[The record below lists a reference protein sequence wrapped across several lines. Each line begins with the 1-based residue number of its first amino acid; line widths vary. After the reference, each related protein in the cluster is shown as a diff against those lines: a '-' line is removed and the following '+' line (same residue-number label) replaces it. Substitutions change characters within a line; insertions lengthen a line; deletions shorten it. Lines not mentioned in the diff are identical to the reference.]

1 MIRARSKARRL
12 AAVLLTVAVAGSL
25 MLTQAPA
32 AKADITVSGKNFDY
46 SKNPGLSQ
54 VKYKDDEIIRDKI
67 KVPMSA
73 PDPDAPGGGEVML
86 HVEVVRPK
94 TVKPY
99 PTILELSP
107 YHGTIA
113 DRSGTRVLPGPK
125 FEGEAPHYLDSTQ
138 YNPTHKTL
146 GLAGYFAPRGY
157 AVVFANLRGTGK
169 SGGCLDHLGQD
180 DLADADDLLTW
191 IGKQK
196 WSNGR
201 VGMTGHSYVA
211 GSQSLAAAAH
221 NPVLKTIVPSAGLGA
236 MYHHKFQY
244 GVPYFLQWVGPA
256 GAYEALSI
264 QRYFLPQLGDLFR
277 LEESVGSTGDSFGE
291 NIDWFGCG
299 LPDSALVSGDEFES
313 GEYDHDAPFS
323 WDKERDHRVGATKA
337 DIPVFAVHGVN
348 DNAARIPALDWFHT
362 RRGRPGDKAWIG
374 QWNHGSGL
382 HPNDRSCRQHVPQAC
397 PPAHDQ
403 WTHALH
409 AWFDKH
415 LAKRDVKTGP
425 EAEVFLNNHTVYE
438 APEWPPRPPN
448 KRLKLYPQPIGDGPF
463 GELGTKPVTEEN
475 AGVDSYIADPRG
487 GGGCILTAG
496 CGPAIENEFSEPE
509 EMGENALGWE
519 SKPFKEDVIIAGT
532 PKLKLFESQSLE
544 RMHVITTLYDIA
556 PDGSIVC
563 VPISGAN
570 NPGQRCGISK
580 ATFAMNP
587 ELRGGSK
594 VNERERVKEVKPVT
608 PCASPAPCPPG
619 AIMRLEM
626 RGMAQAHFLEAGHKI
641 RMVIASSQ
649 PDKVPTHGMGG
660 RINIH
665 MGGDCS
671 DIEGPEDDCRTK
683 LVLPIVRNATLKQD
697 TLTTNATAPQAPT

>member
-12 AAVLLTVAVAGSL
+12 AAVLVTAAVAGSL
-25 MLTQAPA
+25 LITQAPV
-32 AKADITVSGKNFDY
+32 AKADITVSGKAFDY

-54 VKYKDDEIIRDKI
+54 VKFKDADIIREKM

-73 PDPDAPGGGEVML
+73 GDPNQPGGGGVVM

-94 TVKPY
+94 AVKPY

-113 DRSGTRVLPGPK
+113 DRSGTRILPGPK
-125 FEGEAPHYLDSTQ
+125 FEGTAPPYVDSPQ
-138 YNPTHKTL
+138 YTPADKTL

-157 AVVFANLRGTGK
+157 AVVFADLRGTGK
-169 SGGCLDHLGQD
+169 STGCLDHLGQQ
-180 DLADADDLLTW
+180 DLSDSDDLLTW

-201 VGMTGHSYVA
+201 VGMTGHSYV
-211 GSQSLAAAAH
+211 GSTPSMAAATG
-221 NPVLKTIVPSAGLGA
+221 NPVLKTIVPSAGLAA

-256 GAYEALSI
+256 EAYEELAI
-264 QRYFLPQLGDLFR
+264 NRYLLPQLGDAY
-277 LEESVGSTGDSFGE
+277 GDSFGE
-291 NIDWFGCG
+291 NVEWFGCG
-299 LPDSALVSGDEFES
+299 LPNSALISGDDFES
-313 GEYDHDAPFS
+313 GEYDDDEPFPWDAN
-323 WDKERDHRVGATKA
+323 RDHRKGATKA

-362 RRGRPGDKAWIG
+362 RRGKSYDKAWIG
-374 QWNHGSGL
+374 QWNHGSNNF
-382 HPNDRSCRQHVPQAC
+382 PNDRTCLQHVVTPC
-397 PPAHDQ
+397 PKSQDQ
-403 WTHALH
+403 WTLALH

-425 EAEVFLNNHTVYE
+425 KVEVFMNDHTVYQP
-438 APEWPPRPPN
+438 AEWTPRPAN
-448 KRLKLYPQPIGDGPF
+448 RQLKFYPQPIGDGPL
-463 GELGTKPVTEEN
+463 GELGTKPVAEED
-475 AGVDSYIADPRG
+475 AGVDSYTADPRA
-487 GGGCILTAG
+487 GGGCVLVAG
-496 CGPAIENEFSEPE
+496 CGPAIENELSEPD
-509 EMGENALGWE
+509 EMGDFALGWE
-519 SKPFKEDVIIAGT
+519 TKPFQKDVLLAGT
-532 PKLKLFESQSLE
+532 PKLKLFESQSFE

-563 VPISGAN
+563 VPIIGS
-570 NPGQRCGISK
+570 QRCGISK

-587 ELRGGSK
+587 ELRGDAK
-594 VNERERVKEVKPVT
+594 VNERERVKEIKPVT
-608 PCASPAPCPPG
+608 PCLTPAPCPPG
-619 AIMRLEM
+619 SIMRLEM
-626 RGMAQAHFLEAGHKI
+626 RGMAQAHRIKAGHSI

-660 RINIH
+660 RVNIH

-671 DIEGPEDDCRTK
+671 DVEGPEDDCRTK
-683 LVLPIVRNATLKQD
+683 LILPVVRTATLKND
-697 TLTTNATAPQAPT
+697 FMTTNGTAPQTEG